1 MAVPMGKSRTIKF
14 EQAVEQVEQI
24 IEAIEAGDIGL
35 EDSLA
40 EYEKGMKL
48 IAQCRAILESAEK
61 RIAEL
66 STNAQ
71 GELEVA
77 DNEP

>member
-1 MAVPMGKSRTIKF
+1 MAVPMGKSCTIKF

-71 GELEVA
+71 GELEMA
-77 DNEP
+77 DDEP

>member
-1 MAVPMGKSRTIKF
+1 MHE
-14 EQAVEQVEQI
+14 EQTTVALWEQVEQI

-71 GELEVA
+71 GELEMT
-77 DNEP
+77 DDEP